1 MEKSTPRYPRQKRI
15 AKLSIRIIEVMK
27 MAKKKQTFEQ
37 ALKKLEEIVEKIES
51 GQIGLE
57 ESIAEYEKGIKLV
70 KQCRAILQAAE
81 KKVQMLVRSDD
92 GNLIPS
98 GELERQEE

>member
-1 MEKSTPRYPRQKRI
+1 
-15 AKLSIRIIEVMK
+15 

-81 KKVQMLVRSDD
+81 KKVQMLVRGDD

-98 GELERQEE
+98 GELEQQED

>member
-1 MEKSTPRYPRQKRI
+1 
-15 AKLSIRIIEVMK
+15 

-37 ALKKLEEIVEKIES
+37 ALKKLEEIVERIES

-81 KKVQMLVRSDD
+81 KKVQMLVRGDD

-98 GELERQEE
+98 GELEQQED

>member
-1 MEKSTPRYPRQKRI
+1 MT
-15 AKLSIRIIEVMK
+15 
-27 MAKKKQTFEQ
+27 KKKQTFEQ

>member
-1 MEKSTPRYPRQKRI
+1 
-15 AKLSIRIIEVMK
+15 

-81 KKVQMLVRSDD
+81 KKVQMLVRGND

-98 GELERQEE
+98 GELEQQED

>member
-1 MEKSTPRYPRQKRI
+1 
-15 AKLSIRIIEVMK
+15 

-57 ESIAEYEKGIKLV
+57 ESITEYEKGIKLV

>member
-1 MEKSTPRYPRQKRI
+1 
-15 AKLSIRIIEVMK
+15 

-81 KKVQMLVRSDD
+81 KKVQMLVRGDD